1 MTFSRESGHGQFFT
15 SPNVLLAFEKV
26 ELKEKIGNSETG
38 AVIA

>member
-1 MTFSRESGHGQFFT
+1 MVSFSLLLMFF
-15 SPNVLLAFEKV
+15 LALEKV